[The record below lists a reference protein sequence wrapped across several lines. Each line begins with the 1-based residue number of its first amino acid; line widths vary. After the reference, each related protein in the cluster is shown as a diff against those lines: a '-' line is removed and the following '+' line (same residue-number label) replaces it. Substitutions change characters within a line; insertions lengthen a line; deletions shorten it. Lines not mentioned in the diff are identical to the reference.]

1 LTKNAERVKMS
12 EEDYPQEV
20 IDKMS
25 KNDSGS
31 LNVLGLSLLLEVPRF
46 MRELSIPEWGKI

>member
-1 LTKNAERVKMS
+1 MS